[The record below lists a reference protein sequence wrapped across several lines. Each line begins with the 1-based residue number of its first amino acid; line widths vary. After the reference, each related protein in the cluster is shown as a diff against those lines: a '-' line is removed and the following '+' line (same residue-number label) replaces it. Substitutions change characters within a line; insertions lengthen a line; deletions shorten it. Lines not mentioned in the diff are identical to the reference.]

1 MAHRVT
7 HAREV
12 AASVEAVLDVALT
25 VEDIATWFPLPL
37 EAVEV
42 PEDGRL
48 EAGESCVADA
58 LLMGRRL
65 RTRIAV
71 LEADTSRYRLSAI
84 GPVGFEVD
92 ATLTPT
98 PGGCRIEV
106 TIEARSGGGLEG
118 RLLEAASRP
127 LLSPGLRRGLDR
139 IAELAVGRETDL
151 APAG

>member
-1 MAHRVT
+1 M
-7 HAREV
+7 
-12 AASVEAVLDVALT
+12 ALT

-84 GPVGFEVD
+84 GPMGFEVD
-92 ATLTPT
+92 AALTPT
-98 PGGCRIEV
+98 PGGCRIEA
-106 TIEARSGGGLEG
+106 TIAARSGGGLEG

-151 APAG
+151 ARAG